1 MDVCGRQGD
10 LLLLL
15 VLVAGASIQVAA
27 QAPSGVASGVIVVG
41 STAPGE
47 ALPQH
52 VGKEIWAG
60 ELVGT
65 LPPSQPQSWLTFKG
79 IC

>member
-1 MDVCGRQGD
+1 MDVCGRQGN

-27 QAPSGVASGVIVVG
+27 QAQSGVSSGVIVVG
-41 STAPGE
+41 TKATGE
-47 ALPQH
+47 TLPQH

-65 LPPSQPQSWLTFKG
+65 LPPSPPQSWLTFKG